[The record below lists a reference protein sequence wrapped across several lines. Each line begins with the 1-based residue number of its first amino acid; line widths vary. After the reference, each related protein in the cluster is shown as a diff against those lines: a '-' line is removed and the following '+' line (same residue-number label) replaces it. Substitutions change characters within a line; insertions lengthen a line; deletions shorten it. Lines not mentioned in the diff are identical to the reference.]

1 MPKNKLL
8 DIITEPK
15 LTTTE
20 RILLLYISIYIEETK
35 KLCTLTNKEFK
46 KAYNVSN
53 TSISKTINTIAK
65 KGFIDIRYNDERVRF
80 ISISG
85 DDRFNVDN
93 LMTLDELHM
102 TSKKTPTLGEVA
114 DGYIYILKSDFGYK
128 IGKSKTLKSRLQ
140 LFSVKLPFEFEVEG
154 FYKVSDMSAVEIY
167 FHRKYDD
174 KRLEGEWFDLNKEN
188 LKELKAELLNLNI
201 YE

>member
-20 RILLLYISIYIEETK
+20 RILLLYISIYIEDTQ
-35 KLCTLTNKEFK
+35 KLCNLTNAEFK
-46 KAYNVSN
+46 EAYNVSI
-53 TSISKTINTIAK
+53 TSISKTLNSIAK
-65 KGFIDIRYNDERVRF
+65 KGFIEIKYNDERVRF

-93 LMTLDELHM
+93 LMTLDDLHM

-128 IGKSKTLKSRLQ
+128 IGKSKTLKNRLQ

-154 FYKVSDMSAVEIY
+154 FYKVSDMSAVEIH
-167 FHRKYDD
+167 FHRKYAD
-174 KRLEGEWFDLNKEN
+174 KRLEGEWFDLNKEE